1 MVDERLQ
8 QASYGEHLLILAS
21 LGEGDSLDMAKV
33 SIDKTEGSYEWD
45 TRNGC
50 LEPDMKLCIGR
61 NVP

>member
-1 MVDERLQ
+1 
-8 QASYGEHLLILAS
+8 
-21 LGEGDSLDMAKV
+21 MAKV